1 MRVLMRLGT
10 VLMLLAVGLGT
21 AATARGAAPVDDGL
35 RHRVE
40 RRFEV
45 LPVRGG
51 VVLTPKHRGDVKS
64 IEIRD
69 GVIALNGD
77 PATGS
82 ELREKLGDDAE
93 LVLQVSYLAPETLAH
108 WGQPAAAAPPAS
120 SQEPAPAAPEAV
132 PVPAPPSP
140 PAPSD
145 ESSCDRRS
153 HRHRSE
159 SRVHVG
165 GGITVNE
172 DEEVGDAVVAIGGS
186 VTVLGRVDDDVVAIG
201 GGVHL
206 GPKAVVRGGVTSIG
220 GQIQREPGSVV
231 DGEINEVRI
240 GPPAFMLHAP
250 QFMGFAPGWDA
261 MHGWLRLVGTV
272 IRLGI
277 LLLLTILVALLA
289 VRPVERIGDRAARE
303 PWMSGFTGLL
313 AQLLFIPV
321 LVLTVVVLA
330 VSIIGIP
337 LLVLVPFAVVGFL
350 LAMLVGFTG
359 VSLRVGQ
366 WAVGPHRPVPLAMAV
381 GVILIAAVALVSR
394 GLGLL
399 PIPTWFLT
407 WPLGIAGFFVEYVAW
422 TVGLGAALLTRF
434 GSRRGPY
441 EGMDVVPPPIPTFD
455 GPSAV

>member
-10 VLMLLAVGLGT
+10 MLMLLVVGVGT
-21 AATARGAAPVDDGL
+21 ATIARGAAPAPVDDGL

-51 VVLTPKHRGDVKS
+51 VVLTPKRHGDVKS

-93 LVLQVSYLAPETLAH
+93 LVLQVSYLAPDALAH
-108 WGQPAAAAPPAS
+108 WGQPAAPPAASQTPVTAEPEAAPAPPA
-120 SQEPAPAAPEAV
+120 
-132 PVPAPPSP
+132 P
-140 PAPSD
+140 PATSD
-145 ESSCDRRS
+145 DSNERR
-153 HRHRSE
+153 HRHRSA

-186 VTVLGRVDDDVVAIG
+186 VTVLGKVDDDVVAIG

-220 GQIQREPGSVV
+220 GHVEREAGSTV

-240 GPPAFMLHAP
+240 GPPDFLLHAP
-250 QFMGFAPGWDA
+250 QFIGFAPGWEA
-261 MHGWLRLVGTV
+261 VHGWLRLVGTLV
-272 IRLGI
+272 RLGI
-277 LLLLTILVALLA
+277 VLLLAILVALLA
-289 VRPVERIGDRAARE
+289 ARPVERIGDRAARE

-337 LLVLVPFAVVGFL
+337 LLVLVPFGVVAFL
-350 LAMLVGFTG
+350 LAMLVGFAG

-366 WAVGPHRPVPLAMAV
+366 WAVGPHRAVPLAMAV
-381 GVILIAAVALVSR
+381 GVVLIAAIALVSR
-394 GLGLL
+394 SIGLL

-441 EGMDVVPPPIPTFD
+441 EGVDVVPPPIPTFE
-455 GPSAV
+455 GPNAV

>member
-1 MRVLMRLGT
+1 MRLLMRLGT
-10 VLMLLAVGLGT
+10 MVMLLAVVL
-21 AATARGAAPVDDGL
+21 ATSAIAAAPVDEGL

-77 PATGS
+77 PASGS

-93 LVLQVSYLAPETLAH
+93 LVLQVSYLSADTLAH
-108 WGQPAAAAPPAS
+108 WGQPAVAAPTP
-120 SQEPAPAAPEAV
+120 SQEPAPAAPEAA

-140 PAPSD
+140 PRPSD
-145 ESSCDRRS
+145 ESGDQGRS
-153 HRHRSE
+153 HRHRSA

-165 GGITVNE
+165 GSITVNE

-206 GPKAVVRGGVTSIG
+206 GPKAVVRGGITSIG
-220 GQIQREPGSVV
+220 GHIEREPGAVV

-240 GPPAFMLHAP
+240 GPPNFMLHAP
-250 QFMGFAPGWDA
+250 QFMGFAPGWEA
-261 MHGWLRLVGTV
+261 VHGWLRLVGTLV
-272 IRLGI
+272 RLGI
-277 LLLLTILVALLA
+277 VLLLAILVALLA
-289 VRPVERIGDRAARE
+289 ARPVERIGDRAARE

-337 LLVLVPFAVVGFL
+337 LLVLVPFGVVAFL
-350 LAMLVGFTG
+350 LAMLVGFAG
-359 VSLRVGQ
+359 VSLRIGQ
-366 WAVGPHRPVPLAMAV
+366 WAVGAHRAVPLALAV
-381 GVILIAAVALVSR
+381 GVILIATVALVSR
-394 GLGLL
+394 CVGLL

-407 WPLGIAGFFVEYVAW
+407 WPLGIAGFFVEYLAW

-441 EGMDVVPPPIPTFD
+441 EGVDVVPPPLPTFD

>member
-1 MRVLMRLGT
+1 MRVLMRAGT
-10 VLMLLAVGLGT
+10 ILMLLAVGVGT
-21 AATARGAAPVDDGL
+21 ASIARAAAPVDEGL

-51 VVLTPKHRGDVKS
+51 VVLTPKHHDDVKS

-93 LVLQVSYLAPETLAH
+93 LVLQVSYLSPETLAH
-108 WGQPAAAAPPAS
+108 WGQEAAAPPAT
-120 SQEPAPAAPEAV
+120 SQQPAPTPADAA
-132 PVPAPPSP
+132 PVPAPPTP
-140 PAPSD
+140 PATSD
-145 ESSCDRRS
+145 DSNEERRS
-153 HRHRSE
+153 HRRRSA

-186 VTVLGRVDDDVVAIG
+186 VTVLGHVDDDVVAIG

-206 GPKAVVRGGVTSIG
+206 GPKAVVRGGITSIG
-220 GQIQREPGSVV
+220 GHIEREPGSVV

-240 GPPAFMLHAP
+240 GPPSFKLHAP
-250 QFMGFAPGWDA
+250 QFMGFAPAWDA

-277 LLLLTILVALLA
+277 DLLLTILVALLA
-289 VRPVERIGDRAARE
+289 ARPVERIGDRAARE
-303 PWMSGFTGLL
+303 PWMSGFAGLL

-337 LLVLVPFAVVGFL
+337 LLVLVPFAVVAFL
-350 LAMLVGFTG
+350 LAMLVGFAG

-366 WAVGPHRPVPLAMAV
+366 WAVGPHRAVPLALAV

-394 GLGLL
+394 GVGLL

-441 EGMDVVPPPIPTFD
+441 EGIDVVPPPIPSFD

>member
-10 VLMLLAVGLGT
+10 MLMLLAVGVGT
-21 AATARGAAPVDDGL
+21 STIARAAAPVDEGL

-51 VVLTPKHRGDVKS
+51 VVLTPKRHGEVKS

-93 LVLQVSYLAPETLAH
+93 LVLQVSYLAPDVLAH
-108 WGQPAAAAPPAS
+108 WGQPAAPPAT
-120 SQEPAPAAPEAV
+120 SQTPAPAEPEAT
-132 PVPAPPSP
+132 PVPAPPAP

-145 ESSCDRRS
+145 DSSEERR
-153 HRHRSE
+153 HRHRSA

-165 GGITVNE
+165 GGITVGE

-220 GQIQREPGSVV
+220 GHIEREAGSIV

-240 GPPAFMLHAP
+240 GPPNFLLHAP
-250 QFMGFAPGWDA
+250 AFMGFAPGWEA
-261 MHGWLRLVGTV
+261 VHGWLRLVGTLV
-272 IRLGI
+272 RLGI
-277 LLLLTILVALLA
+277 VLLLAILVALIA
-289 VRPVERIGDRAARE
+289 ARPVERIGDRAARE

-337 LLVLVPFAVVGFL
+337 LLVLVPFGVVAFL
-350 LAMLVGFTG
+350 LAMLVGFAG
-359 VSLRVGQ
+359 VSLRVGR
-366 WAVGPHRPVPLAMAV
+366 WAVGAHRAVPLAMAV
-381 GVILIAAVALVSR
+381 GVIVIAAVALVSR
-394 GLGLL
+394 GVGLL

-441 EGMDVVPPPIPTFD
+441 EGVDVVPPPIPTFD